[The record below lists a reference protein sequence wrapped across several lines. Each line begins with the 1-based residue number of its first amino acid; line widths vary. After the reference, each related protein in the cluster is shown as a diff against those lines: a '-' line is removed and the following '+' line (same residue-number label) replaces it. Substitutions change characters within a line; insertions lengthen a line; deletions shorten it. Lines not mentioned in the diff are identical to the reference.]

1 MFLLAKFLYRPRSDS
16 IPCPGLS
23 LASNIAVKLRIQ
35 HRIRNGCKNPNRIQH
50 RIRNGCQNPK
60 RIPPRIRTG
69 CKNPKRIPPRIRTAI
84 SELVGWP
91 GGMRAPL
98 STLAVLVDPL
108 DQRRVVILGEGNLP
122 APAPPLGLV
131 LGLDRLQPP
140 AGQREQDSLS

>member
-50 RIRNGCQNPK
+50 RIRNGCQ
-60 RIPPRIRTG
+60 
-69 CKNPKRIPPRIRTAI
+69 NPKRIPPRIRTAI